1 MKQVELQQTNF
12 TQQLMDDIMFPTY
25 NTWEEIPMSKI
36 EFNSRTSQICYIKL
50 PQREAVEAIKT
61 QAIPVNTKAYEYP
74 DEIDLKQNEEVL
86 AIEID
91 TTNMLDLTHKPDYL
105 YYMKHKLDNIKI
117 DDIILIRK
125 AEMNQYTNQIKIVYI
140 IRNNASVK
148 RVYKI

>member
-86 AIEID
+86 AIE
-91 TTNMLDLTHKPDYL
+91 K
-105 YYMKHKLDNIKI
+105 
-117 DDIILIRK
+117 RK
-125 AEMNQYTNQIKIVYI
+125 
-140 IRNNASVK
+140 
-148 RVYKI
+148 